1 MGTRFRKSKQ
11 ILPGVRLNV
20 GKKSA
25 SVSIGPKGL
34 KHTISTTGKSHTTV
48 SMPGTGLSYTTSSGG
63 KSGGAA
69 GVSVPASEGPTSPK
83 SKGVALALCIFLGWL
98 GAHRYYVGK
107 IGTGVIWTLTAGVCG
122 IGWIVDIVT
131 ILCGGFYDSN
141 GCALRFSPTEEEQET
156 AQIMADY
163 EATSAAELWSRWG
176 DHLKYQ
182 PQKDRRARALSGDLM
197 PDVVD
202 LEKKC
207 ATFVGGGGDKYA
219 TTLIGC
225 TCPDFVER
233 EKPCKHM
240 YWLAHELGVDDGEE

>member
-1 MGTRFRKSKQ
+1 M
-11 ILPGVRLNV
+11 
-20 GKKSA
+20 
-25 SVSIGPKGL
+25 
-34 KHTISTTGKSHTTV
+34 
-48 SMPGTGLSYTTSSGG
+48 
-63 KSGGAA
+63 
-69 GVSVPASEGPTSPK
+69 
-83 SKGVALALCIFLGWL
+83 
-98 GAHRYYVGK
+98 
-107 IGTGVIWTLTAGVCG
+107 IWTLTVGVCG

-207 ATFVGGGGDKYA
+207 ATFIGGGGDKYA
-219 TTLIGC
+219 TTLICC

-233 EKPCKHM
+233 ES
-240 YWLAHELGVDDGEE
+240 LASICTGWPTSSALTTARSKGPQNRKSPPGISPERVLYNCRY

>member
-1 MGTRFRKSKQ
+1 M
-11 ILPGVRLNV
+11 
-20 GKKSA
+20 
-25 SVSIGPKGL
+25 
-34 KHTISTTGKSHTTV
+34 
-48 SMPGTGLSYTTSSGG
+48 
-63 KSGGAA
+63 
-69 GVSVPASEGPTSPK
+69 
-83 SKGVALALCIFLGWL
+83 ALALCIFLGWL

-207 ATFVGGGGDKYA
+207 ATFIGGGGDKYA